1 MKRKKMQRIVIYTLS
16 LAMVMRMQLPMVAD
30 IFLY

>member
-1 MKRKKMQRIVIYTLS
+1 MKRKKMQRIVIS
-16 LAMVMRMQLPMVAD
+16 VLALVMVLLMLLPMVAD

>member
-1 MKRKKMQRIVIYTLS
+1 MKRKKMQRIVIS
-16 LAMVMRMQLPMVAD
+16 ALALVMVLLMLLPMVAD

>member
-1 MKRKKMQRIVIYTLS
+1 MKRKKMQRIVISVLA
-16 LAMVMRMQLPMVAD
+16 LAMVLLMLLPMVAD

>member
-1 MKRKKMQRIVIYTLS
+1 MKRKKMQRIVIS
-16 LAMVMRMQLPMVAD
+16 AAGPVMVLLMLLPMVAD

>member
-1 MKRKKMQRIVIYTLS
+1 MKRKKMQRIVISALS
-16 LAMVMRMQLPMVAD
+16 LVMVLLMLLPMVAD

>member
-1 MKRKKMQRIVIYTLS
+1 MKRKKMQRIVIS
-16 LAMVMRMQLPMVAD
+16 VLALVMVLLMLLPMVAN

>member
-1 MKRKKMQRIVIYTLS
+1 MKRKKMQQIVIS
-16 LAMVMRMQLPMVAD
+16 ALALVMVLLMLLPMVAD